1 MVKTVVI
8 DTNVFVSALLK
19 ADTAPREIVR
29 LCLKNEIKPLMGN
42 ALLSEFEA
50 LMERDIL
57 FKSGILTA
65 QERQVL
71 LNAFLQS
78 CSWVS
83 VYFLWRPNLKD
94 EADNHV
100 LELAVAGGATHII
113 TGNTKDFKGAE
124 LRFSPLDIVTPSQFL
139 MHVRGQ

>member
-1 MVKTVVI
+1 MVQTVVI

-19 ADTAPREIVR
+19 ADTAPREIIR
-29 LCLKNEIKPLMGN
+29 LCLQGKAKSIMGN
-42 ALLSEFEA
+42 ALLAEFEA
-50 LMERDIL
+50 LMQRDRI
-57 FKSGILTA
+57 FKNSPLSV
-65 QERQVL
+65 QERQAL

-78 CSWVS
+78 CEWVS

-124 LRFSPLDIVTPSQFL
+124 LRFPHIEIITPGQFL
-139 MHVRGQ
+139 TQARGH

>member
-1 MVKTVVI
+1 MIQTVIV

-19 ADTAPREIVR
+19 ADTAPREIIR
-29 LCLKNEIKPLMGN
+29 QCLQGKAKPIMGN
-42 ALLSEFEA
+42 ALLAEFEA
-50 LMERDIL
+50 LMQRDKI
-57 FKSGILTA
+57 FKNSPLSA
-65 QERQVL
+65 QERQAL
-71 LNAFLQS
+71 LSAFFR
-78 CSWVS
+78 CCEWVS

-124 LRFSPLDIVTPSQFL
+124 LRFPHIEIITPRLFL
-139 MHVRGQ
+139 TQVGGH